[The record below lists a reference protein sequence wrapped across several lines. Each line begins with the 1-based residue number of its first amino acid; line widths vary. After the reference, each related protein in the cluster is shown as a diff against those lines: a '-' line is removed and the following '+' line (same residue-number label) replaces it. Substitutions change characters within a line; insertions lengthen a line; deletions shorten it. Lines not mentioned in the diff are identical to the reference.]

1 MDQMQPHKLS
11 ERPGPLK
18 LRPALIHP
26 VVLREDGTELQ
37 HRGLDTHREIGPR
50 PELGRRE
57 MPRFVDGP
65 FSRVQGVDGRLGL
78 ALVPQ
83 NEGDRVLG
91 IGEVARQGGPVA
103 GHSP

>member
-1 MDQMQPHKLS
+1 MQPHKLG

-26 VVLREDGTELQ
+26 IILRKDGTELQ
-37 HRGLDTHREIGPR
+37 HRGFDAHCKIGPG
-50 PELGRRE
+50 PELGRRK

-65 FSRVQGVDGRLGL
+65 LPRVQGVDGGLGL

-91 IGEVARQGGPVA
+91 VGEVARQGGPVA